1 MRHACPNSVRT
12 DFTIATVVSSL
23 APERTPLPPADPVA
37 VSPTDL
43 ARLHVALLERV
54 VAAANP
60 EAAIRGLLE
69 VSRELTNAIATAYF
83 VEPPGAQA
91 VPWAVDGAPDFDSK
105 SVFNDP
111 RFLPPLRQAFE
122 QRAVQIAPIESL
134 RGAIAVIV
142 PVSHVD
148 GTTPEGE
155 QPRSDGA
162 ASQVLVALL
171 VVEGEPLEPF
181 VVVLQLLAG
190 YLTLAGQRSLTAR
203 YQWEAVNASAIL
215 ELVRRILDAEDAH
228 HAAFTIA
235 DGVQRHLDVKEV
247 AVGRERR
254 GKVRLESLSGHS
266 ELTPGSELGGEFARV
281 LGEALIKDDETSW
294 SADSPRPTTEPHR
307 RLCESRRAA
316 FIHSG
321 PLVAE
326 GDASR
331 WAWVI
336 LADRPLGESELR
348 WLTAAAP
355 LLATALA
362 AVTAASR
369 GRGLVGG
376 TRIGRKLWVVAAI
389 GLIGLFVP
397 VPFHVRGDSVVQP
410 MTRRF
415 VSAPFDATLMS
426 SAVRP
431 GDLVAADQ
439 PLARLDDRDLRSQ
452 LTEAI
457 AQQSSAETK
466 AKASLANKDVTES
479 QLGRIEAERL
489 GLRID
494 LYRRRLDEIEIKAP
508 IAGVVLAGDWDQ
520 AIGAPLRVGQTLFE
534 VAPLGQMRIEVDI
547 AAEDAAWVTEG
558 SEAALWFDAVGRSDV
573 ATVSRLRPRSEVRDG
588 RNVFV
593 AEVELYNT
601 DDSLRPG
608 MRGSARVRS
617 GTRPLGWVLLR
628 KPWYFIRDLLWW

>member
-1 MRHACPNSVRT
+1 M
-12 DFTIATVVSSL
+12 
-23 APERTPLPPADPVA
+23 
-37 VSPTDL
+37 

-54 VAAANP
+54 VAAADP
-60 EAAIRGLLE
+60 EAAIRGLLD

-83 VEPPGAQA
+83 IGPSDAQV
-91 VPWAVDGAPDFDSK
+91 VPRAVDGASDFDPQ

-111 RFLPPLRQAFE
+111 QFSAPLRQAFE
-122 QRAVQIAPIESL
+122 QRAVQIAPLESL
-134 RGAIAVIV
+134 RGAIAILV

-155 QPRSDGA
+155 ETGGDGV
-162 ASQVLVALL
+162 ASGVLAALL

-181 VVVLQLLAG
+181 VVVLQLLVG
-190 YLTLAGQRSLTAR
+190 YLSLAGQRSLTAR

-228 HAAFTIA
+228 HAAFTIT

-247 AVGRERR
+247 AVGRQRR

-266 ELTPGSELGGEFARV
+266 ELTPGSELGGEFSAV

-294 SADSPRPTTEPHR
+294 SADSARPTTEPHR

-326 GDASR
+326 GDSPR

-336 LADRPLGESELR
+336 LADRPLVESEQR

-355 LLATALA
+355 LLATALE

-369 GRGLVGG
+369 GRGLAGNA
-376 TRIGRKLWVVAAI
+376 RIGRKLWVVAA
-389 GLIGLFVP
+389 LVLAGLFVP
-397 VPFHVRGDSVVQP
+397 VPFHVRGDSVIQP

-415 VSAPFDATLMS
+415 VSAPFDATLVTS
-426 SAVRP
+426 TVRP

-439 PLARLDDRDLRSQ
+439 LLARLDDRDLRSQ

-466 AKASLANKDVTES
+466 AKASLANREVTES
-479 QLGRIEAERL
+479 QLARIEADRL

-534 VAPLGQMRIEVDI
+534 VAPLDQMRIEVDV
-547 AAEDAAWVTEG
+547 AAEDAAWVSEG
-558 SEAALWFDAVGRSDV
+558 SEVALWFDTIGRSDT
-573 ATVSRLRPRSEVRDG
+573 ATVTRLRPRSEVRDG

-593 AEVELYNT
+593 AEVELDNA
-601 DDSLRPG
+601 DDTLRPG

-617 GTRPLGWVLLR
+617 GTHRLGWVLLR
-628 KPWYFIRDLLWW
+628 KPWYFIRDLFWW